1 VQQRGHPA
9 GVLWHVWR
17 ITASICTAPAAVL
30 FWCVGV
36 QVCINAGIL
45 LAYCAGI
52 PYEQGFSGFDVLG
65 GNVWLAWWRVML
77 ALALLPAVLQ
87 VCVCVAL
94 G

>member
-1 VQQRGHPA
+1 VH
-9 GVLWHVWR
+9 
-17 ITASICTAPAAVL
+17 
-30 FWCVGV
+30 

-87 VCVCVAL
+87 VRL
-94 G
+94 NE